1 MIAKGVDHLALKM
14 RQVAEDNDVAVVE
27 NPPLARALHKQTKEG
42 QQIPPDYYAAVA
54 EVLAAIYKRRGTM
67 G

>member
-1 MIAKGVDHLALKM
+1 M
-14 RQVAEDNDVAVVE
+14 REVAEENNVAIVE

-42 QQIPPDYYAAVA
+42 QQIPPDYYGAVA
-54 EVLAAIYKRRGTM
+54 EVLAAIYKRRGSM